1 MQRIDAYV
9 RLAIIFVIVITI
21 LYLPILF
28 YLKKKGKNVVRQLSY
43 LGLICSL
50 FLIIFATILYMPI
63 EFPPKR
69 YVLNLIP
76 FNFNENIYGP
86 YQFINEKIPNIML
99 FIPLGFFLPIVFKS
113 KRKLH
118 KTIIIAFFVT
128 FGVEFIQ
135 YFIGR
140 ASDID
145 DVITNLLGGVIG
157 YGIFKIANN
166 FLKKQNWWL
175 KLIGEDKN
183 I

>member
-28 YLKKKGKNVVRQLSY
+28 YLKKKGKNVIRQLSY

-69 YVLNLIP
+69 YVLNLVP
-76 FNFNENIYGP
+76 FNFKDNIYGP

-99 FIPLGFFLPIVFKS
+99 FIPLGFFF
-113 KRKLH
+113 
-118 KTIIIAFFVT
+118 
-128 FGVEFIQ
+128 
-135 YFIGR
+135 
-140 ASDID
+140 
-145 DVITNLLGGVIG
+145 LL
-157 YGIFKIANN
+157 Y
-166 FLKKQNWWL
+166 LKVKENYI
-175 KLIGEDKN
+175 K
-183 I
+183 